1 MHTHVA
7 CLSAFPCQVVVDD
20 DDDASATPRDSL
32 KFYEND
38 SSNPS
43 KSTLNALHVGPRSL
57 SNQVAE
63 DARHRVTRKSRIKP
77 YSEETTLNYGPFK

>member
-7 CLSAFPCQVVVDD
+7 CLSAFPCQVVVDVVD

-43 KSTLNALHVGPRSL
+43 KSTLNALHVGPSL
-57 SNQVAE
+57 SLFNQVAE
-63 DARHRVTRKSRIKP
+63 DATQGDAQVQ
-77 YSEETTLNYGPFK
+77 N